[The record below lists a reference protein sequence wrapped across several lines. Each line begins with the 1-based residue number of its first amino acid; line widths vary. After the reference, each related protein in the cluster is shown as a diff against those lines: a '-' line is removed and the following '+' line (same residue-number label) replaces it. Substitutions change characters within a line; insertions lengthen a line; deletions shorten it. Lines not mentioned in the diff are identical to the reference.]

1 MKLIC
6 IQYKIF
12 IFNEKYLRF
21 RKRYLYSLN
30 AFVLNKED
38 LYSKIFCSIKKNTR
52 ENYFK

>member
-12 IFNEKYLRF
+12 IFNEKYLGF